1 MRCPNR
7 PSASCKTWDPSL
19 PIHKS
24 QGNCM
29 TTLIFD
35 GTMQSP
41 TSYKSQREALLSH
54 PLGPK
59 SDFTMSISADARWKD
74 VTLYH
79 TSSVLKTSLNAYWL
93 NYPSWFFYF
102 CYNERIVSCK
112 YELFESPP
120 SCWHEQRATGI
131 CSLRGKAPWAEPRMT
146 NSVPKLMTVAK
157 SETDDSGLSYVRIV
171 PH

>member
-93 NYPSWFFYF
+93 NYPSWFFLF
-102 CYNERIVSCK
+102 LLQWKNCVLQIWVIWVTCIV
-112 YELFESPP
+112 L
-120 SCWHEQRATGI
+120 A
-131 CSLRGKAPWAEPRMT
+131 WAESYRHLQFERKGPLSWT
-146 NSVPKLMTVAK
+146 
-157 SETDDSGLSYVRIV
+157 TDDKFCSEAHDSRQEWDRWLGALIR
-171 PH
+171 